1 MKKSSLIFTVIVSL
15 LFYDSVNA
23 QSKTGADYFAGK
35 WEILVKGTPNGDA
48 KMLVILQKSDTS
60 MSGDIQDS
68 TGIELSK
75 FSKVELKEN
84 QVTVYFSTQ
93 GYDVYLVMTK
103 KDEDHVNGTMMDM
116 FESNGERIKPT
127 K

>member
-1 MKKSSLIFTVIVSL
+1 MKKSSLIFTAIMSL
-15 LFYDSVNA
+15 LLYVSANA
-23 QSKTGADYFAGK
+23 QSKPGADYFSGK

-48 KMLVILQKSDTS
+48 KMLVILQKTDTS
-60 MSGDIQDS
+60 MSGAIQDS
-68 TGIELSK
+68 TGTELSK

-116 FESNGERIKPT
+116 FEANGERIKST
-127 K
+127 R